1 MRLNIFF
8 ILLIA
13 LLIGT
18 HLKSQSIDSLKYWKI
33 KSSTNINL
41 TQGAVSNWT
50 EGGETYVSI
59 LGILKTSANYKKKNS
74 SWDNNLELRY
84 GTMIVRNVL
93 SKNKMAIVRTDDRID
108 LFSTYGQKFYKNINF
123 SLMGNFRS
131 QFVEGYDY
139 PNDSVPVSDFMSP
152 AKVYFAL
159 GFEYKKGENISIMV
173 SPFTIKTTIVASS
186 KVDET
191 KYGLEKGNRSKREVG
206 SYVKINYKTT
216 LWDNIVMDN
225 KLILFSNYLENPQNI
240 DFDYQVNFNMKVNTF
255 IQASL
260 HFHFIYDDDTEI
272 PTYDYSTGKK
282 VKSGTTKGLQFKEL
296 LSIGFIYTLQNK

>member
-1 MRLNIFF
+1 MRLYIFF
-8 ILLIA
+8 SFLIILFIS
-13 LLIGT
+13 T
-18 HLKSQSIDSLKYWKI
+18 DLKSQSIDSLKYWNI

-59 LGILKTSANYKKKNS
+59 LGIIRTSANYKKNKS

-84 GTMIVRNVL
+84 GTMIVRNVMK
-93 SKNKMAIVRTDDRID
+93 KNKTAVVRTDDRID
-108 LFSTYGQKFYKNINF
+108 FFSTYGQKFYKNINF
-123 SLMGNFRS
+123 TLMGNFRS

-159 GFEYKKGENISIMV
+159 GFEYKEEDKITFML
-173 SPFTIKTTIVASS
+173 SPFTVKTTIVASS
-186 KVDET
+186 KVDVT
-191 KYGLEKGNRSKREVG
+191 KYGLEKGERTKREVG
-206 SYVKINYKTT
+206 SYLKLNYKTT
-216 LWDNIVMDN
+216 LWENIVMDN
-225 KLILFSNYLENPQNI
+225 KLILFSNYLDKPENI
-240 DFDYQVNFNMKVNTF
+240 DVDYQVDFNMKVNTF

-260 HFHFIYDDDTEI
+260 HFHFIYDDNIDI
-272 PTYDYSTGKK
+272 PVYDYSSGKK
-282 VKSGTTKGLQFKEL
+282 EKTGVTKGLQFKEL